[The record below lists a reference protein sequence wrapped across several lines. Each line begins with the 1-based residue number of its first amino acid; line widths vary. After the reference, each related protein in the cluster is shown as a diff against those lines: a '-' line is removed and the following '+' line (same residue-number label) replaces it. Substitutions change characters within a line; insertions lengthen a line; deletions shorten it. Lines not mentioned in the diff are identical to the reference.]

1 LFVSMVLAKFKYR
14 LGRADVL
21 PDKYLPK
28 LWRIEVLSK
37 RQNYSPK
44 DTT

>member
-1 LFVSMVLAKFKYR
+1 MLGNARLFVSMVLAKFKYR

-28 LWRIEVLSK
+28 L
-37 RQNYSPK
+37 
-44 DTT
+44 